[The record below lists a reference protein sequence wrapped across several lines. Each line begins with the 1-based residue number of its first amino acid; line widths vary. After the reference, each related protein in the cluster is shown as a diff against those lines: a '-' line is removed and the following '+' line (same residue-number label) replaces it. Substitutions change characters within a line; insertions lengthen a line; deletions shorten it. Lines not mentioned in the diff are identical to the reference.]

1 MYKLEIP
8 SELKSLNSK
17 EALIKSGNLLTMTK
31 SISIPEY
38 ENAFVEIFFDE
49 NQKLVDVIL
58 YSSQGNTMPLS
69 IDSSG
74 NGGSAMTPYSDCE
87 DKPSD
92 TGVILC
98 VVNTIVDAIMEWF

>member
-17 EALIKSGNLLTMTK
+17 EALIRSGQLVTMTK
-31 SISIPEY
+31 SIGIPEH

-58 YSSQGNTMPLS
+58 YSSPGNTMPLS
-69 IDSSG
+69 VDVARD
-74 NGGSAMTPYSDCE
+74 GGSAMTPYSNCE

-92 TGVILC
+92 MGVILC
-98 VVNTIVDAIMEWF
+98 VVNTIADAIMEWF